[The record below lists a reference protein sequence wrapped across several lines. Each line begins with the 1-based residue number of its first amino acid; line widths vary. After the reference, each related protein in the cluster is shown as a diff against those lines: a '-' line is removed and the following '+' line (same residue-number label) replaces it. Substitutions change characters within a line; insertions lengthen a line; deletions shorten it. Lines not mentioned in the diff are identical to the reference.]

1 MSKAKKVVKH
11 AVLAVANPRRA
22 SDDVKLRF
30 ARRAKDKWRREQYLA
45 WYEQHKLT
53 DEELAEQKKASKKFK
68 QQPLISVLVPT
79 YNTNPQHLRE
89 CLDSVLAQTYAKW
102 ELCIA
107 DDASPNQATKDVLK
121 EYAAKYKS
129 IRVKFCEVNQH
140 IALTTNVALEM
151 AKGEYVS
158 LLDHDDLLE
167 PCALFETVKAINEHP
182 GVDLIYSD
190 EDKIEDDK
198 WHVEPFFKP
207 DWSPDFMNS
216 CNMVT
221 HFATLSMKIMKKIN
235 GFTIGTE
242 GAQDWDLF
250 LKATAVSD
258 KIYHIPKILYN
269 WRKSPTSTAQAAK
282 SKPYAYINQKK
293 VLRRSLVARGIAGA
307 VKTHPVM
314 GFWRISYTIKEHP
327 LVSIVIPTKDEYMKM
342 STCVDAILEL
352 TSYPY
357 FEIILVENGS
367 TDERVEAYYDKV
379 TRMNPGI
386 VKVVRWNKK
395 PFNYSDVCNFGAKH
409 ARGEYLLFLNN
420 DTELKQ
426 HCDGW
431 IQNLLEHAQRD
442 NVGAVG
448 AKLLFPSDRIQHAG
462 VVVTEQ
468 DIAFHPFYN
477 QFPEADIFTYIYAN
491 NIRNVAAVT
500 GACLMVSHKK
510 FDAVGGFDIK
520 LRVTYN
526 DVDLCLKLL
535 DAGYLNIYTPFV
547 ELTHYES
554 VSVGKIATSERDGG
568 ELAEASA
575 LMRERWSDKFL
586 KRDPYYNDNFAQH
599 GPGYELEVKK

>member
-22 SDDVKLRF
+22 REDVQVIF
-30 ARRAKDKWRREQYLA
+30 ARKAKAKWRREQYLA
-45 WYEQHKLT
+45 WYEKNKVT
-53 DEELAEQKKASKKFK
+53 DEEIAAQKKAAKKFK
-68 QQPLISVLVPT
+68 SRPLISILVPT
-79 YNTNPQHLRE
+79 YNTNPPHLRE
-89 CLDSVLAQTYAKW
+89 CLDSVLAQTYTNW

-107 DDASPNQATKDVLK
+107 DDASPNQETKDVLK
-121 EYAAKYKS
+121 EYAKKYKN
-129 IRVKFCEVNQH
+129 IRVKFSEVNQH
-140 IALTTNVALEM
+140 IALTTNIALEM
-151 AKGEYVS
+151 AKGEYIS

-167 PCALFETVKAINEHP
+167 PNALFETVKAINENP

-221 HFATLSMKIMKKIN
+221 HFATLSAKIMKKIN

-250 LKATAVSD
+250 LKATAASD
-258 KIYHIPKILYN
+258 KIHHISKILYN

-293 VLRRSLVARGIAGA
+293 VLRNYLAARGISGA
-307 VKTHPVM
+307 VETHPVM

-342 STCVDAILEL
+342 SACVDSILEL

-357 FEIILVENGS
+357 FEIVLVDTGS

-386 VKVVRWNKK
+386 VKVVRWKK
-395 PFNYSDVCNFGAKH
+395 TPFNYSDSCNFGAKH
-409 ARGEYLLFLNN
+409 SRGEYLLFLNN
-420 DTELKQ
+420 DTELKS
-426 HCDGW
+426 HSDSW

-477 QFPEADIFTYIYAN
+477 QIPEVDIFTYIYVN
-491 NIRNVAAVT
+491 NVRNVAAVT
-500 GACLMVSHKK
+500 GACLMVSRKK
-510 FDAVGGFDIK
+510 FDEVGGFDVK

-535 DAGYLNIYTPFV
+535 DAGYLNVYTPFV

-554 VSVGKIATSERDGG
+554 VSVGKITTASRDTSEL
-568 ELAEASA
+568 EAASA
-575 LMRERWSDKFL
+575 LMRERWSGKFL
-586 KRDPYYNDNFAQH
+586 GRDPYYNENFVQR
-599 GPGYELEVKK
+599 GPGYELDIR

>member
-1 MSKAKKVVKH
+1 MSKTKRVVKR

-22 SDDVKLRF
+22 RDDVQVLL
-30 ARRAKDKWRREQYLA
+30 ARRTKAKWRREQYLA
-45 WYEQHKLT
+45 WYEQNKLT
-53 DEELAEQKKASKKFK
+53 DKEIAEQKKDAKKLK
-68 QQPLISVLVPT
+68 HQPLVSVLVPT

-89 CLDSVLAQTYAKW
+89 CLDSVITQTYTNW

-107 DDASPNQATKDVLK
+107 DDASPNQETKDVLK
-121 EYAAKYKS
+121 EYAKKYKN
-129 IRVKFCEVNQH
+129 ITVKFSEVNQH
-140 IALTTNVALEM
+140 IALTTNIALGM

-167 PCALFETVKAINEHP
+167 PNALFETVKAINEHP
-182 GVDLIYSD
+182 GIDLIYSD

-221 HFATLSMKIMKKIN
+221 HFATLSVKVMKKIN
-235 GFTIGTE
+235 GFHIGTE

-250 LKATAVSD
+250 LRVTSVTD
-258 KIYHIPKILYN
+258 KVHHISKILYN

-293 VLRRSLVARGIAGA
+293 VLRSYLASQGIAGA
-307 VKTHPVM
+307 VETHPVM

-327 LVSIVIPTKDEYMKM
+327 LVSIIIPTKDEYMKI
-342 STCVDAILEL
+342 SACVDSILEL

-367 TDERVEAYYDKV
+367 TDERVEAYYEKV

-420 DTELKQ
+420 DTELKG
-426 HCDGW
+426 HSDNW
-431 IQNLLEHAQRD
+431 IQDLLEHAQRD
-442 NVGAVG
+442 TVGAVG

-462 VVVTEQ
+462 IVLSSR
-468 DIAFHPFYN
+468 DIAFHAFYN
-477 QFPEADIFTYIYAN
+477 QIPETDIFTYIYAN

-500 GACLMVSHKK
+500 GACLMVSRKK
-510 FDAVGGFDIK
+510 FEQVGGFDVK

-535 DAGYLNIYTPFV
+535 DAGYVNIYTPFV
-547 ELTHYES
+547 ALTHYES
-554 VSVGKIATSERDGG
+554 VSVGKITTADRDTSEL
-568 ELAEASA
+568 EAASA
-575 LMRERWSDKFL
+575 LMRERWDEKFL
-586 KRDPYYNDNFAQH
+586 KRDPYYNENFKQH
-599 GPGYELEVKK
+599 GPGYELDIK